1 MYQTEKQK
9 TNTEIII
16 ERRDIPPPICAV
28 YYHPILVIA
37 SHLSRG
43 DAIEI
48 QEIFNKKA
56 PAINS
61 GFNWVILKKSA
72 MWEAEDETEWIQNEL
87 GDRYPEFE
95 RTVQEKGCYP
105 ALDILREI
113 DPAAYQRILDDMA
126 FQIEN
131 YDAPEWAQGKF
142 DQKIAELKEEL

>member
-1 MYQTEKQK
+1 MEKQK

-61 GFNWVILKKSA
+61 GFNYAIA
-72 MWEAEDETEWIQNEL
+72 IRQNS
-87 GDRYPEFE
+87 
-95 RTVQEKGCYP
+95 
-105 ALDILREI
+105 
-113 DPAAYQRILDDMA
+113 
-126 FQIEN
+126 IEN
-131 YDAPEWAQGKF
+131 EPKKPTRHKRAHNGHFSEND
-142 DQKIAELKEEL
+142 DITS